1 MSDDDLDLGEA
12 AAFILGARPALGED
26 DVWTV
31 LNELQDPPVRSADGM
46 AVDLI
51 TRLHPHM
58 RPKAIRMVLDEWRE
72 YARLAIES
80 DWD

>member
-1 MSDDDLDLGEA
+1 MSDDDLDLAEA
-12 AAFILGARPALGED
+12 AAFILGERPSLSED

-31 LNELQDPPVRSADGM
+31 LNELGDPPVRTADDM

-51 TRLHPHM
+51 VRLHPAV
-58 RPKAIRMVLDEWRE
+58 RARDVRMILGEWRA
-72 YARLAIES
+72 YARLAVEH

>member
-1 MSDDDLDLGEA
+1 MDDELDLGEA
-12 AAFILGARPALGED
+12 AAFILGERPGLHED

-31 LNELQDPPVRSADGM
+31 LNELQDPPVRNADGM

-51 TRLHPHM
+51 TRLHPGIHP
-58 RPKAIRMVLDEWRE
+58 RDVRTILGEWRE
-72 YARLAIES
+72 YARLAVED